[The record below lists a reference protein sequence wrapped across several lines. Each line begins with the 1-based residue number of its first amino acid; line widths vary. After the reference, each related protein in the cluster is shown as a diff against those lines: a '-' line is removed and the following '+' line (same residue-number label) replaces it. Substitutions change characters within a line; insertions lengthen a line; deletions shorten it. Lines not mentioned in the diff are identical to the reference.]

1 MIGYCIEFNNEKFQI
16 QNYNKISCCINHL
29 LNLYDISNNNL
40 LTNKFGIYLLKTC
53 NHFYKK
59 KKFFNQE
66 SFYLL
71 QSPSNNLGITIEMIY
86 KLIEIITK
94 YSSYYYSNNKHDYAK
109 LLISS
114 GIEIINQSP
123 FKNEKKMIKRKNA
136 LSNNIACI
144 YEKEKR
150 YDKAEMFLDKCIEM
164 NKSKIDNAI
173 SYNNYGII
181 ELKKKNI
188 QMSIHYFHLMFKEIK
203 DILNEDIKEENK
215 SEVNLLFCFLLLNY
229 FSITKNYSLKDY
241 NKDIEKACIFTK
253 KILGE
258 NHYITIKLIK
268 LKGDNIF
275 DLFNEQNLK
284 KLNTLDADSSSEDEF
299 NYNKKKNKK
308 IDFNYSNNYSNIY
321 IEDDD
326 LVKKEKNSF
335 FKSFDEKNESNEIRQ
350 SGTFNNNI
358 IFEKIDTKIQKDDF
372 IKINDNNNIKSCE
385 ENKDE
390 KRPEIREVIFC
401 KDEAKKTELIKIAT
415 EKFKFFLGKYEKR
428 YVDLGKNKYFLGDKF
443 TLADIIMAGNI
454 SFACDALKFEGGN
467 EVAPSLCE
475 LIKRVKEN
483 ELKEFFD
490 KFYAK

>member
-1 MIGYCIEFNNEKFQI
+1 MIGYCTEYNNEKFQI
-16 QNYNKISCCINHL
+16 QNYNKVSCCISHL

-181 ELKKKNI
+181 EFKKKNI

-241 NKDIEKACIFTK
+241 NKDIDKACIFTK

-390 KRPEIREVIFC
+390 KRKKEEIKKIDEKKKFEENLKK
-401 KDEAKKTELIKIAT
+401 KDEYIKLEEEYRKLEEEKSKIEEEKKKLE
-415 EKFKFFLGKYEKR
+415 EEKR
-428 YVDLGKNKYFLGDKF
+428 KIEDEKKK
-443 TLADIIMAGNI
+443 
-454 SFACDALKFEGGN
+454 N
-467 EVAPSLCE
+467 EV
-475 LIKRVKEN
+475 KK
-483 ELKEFFD
+483 K
-490 KFYAK
+490 